1 MNMNKLMHYKLVLA
15 AGVLA
20 PFLFLFSLS
29 IFADN
34 PQPIKFRGVNALGE
48 EIFLM
53 HHGREENRE
62 RKSWSVYV
70 GTRPGEYQMTEGQ
83 QCIIKNQLWSSN
95 GLISCNNDGGIVLSG
110 TTYKFVKNLGNCRG
124 FVFVCSIGCGERTP
138 REMILEEGCD
148 YD

>member
-1 MNMNKLMHYKLVLA
+1 MAGVGRHCVWLRCKTIVVWRPQDLSVVIRSVGEMNMNKLMHYKLVLA

-70 GTRPGEYQMTEGQ
+70 GTRPGEYQMTKG
-83 QCIIKNQLWSSN
+83 
-95 GLISCNNDGGIVLSG
+95 NNAS
-110 TTYKFVKNLGNCRG
+110 
-124 FVFVCSIGCGERTP
+124 
-138 REMILEEGCD
+138 
-148 YD
+148 